1 MCSPCLS
8 NTEMTKTNS
17 RELAKQETREALI
30 RAGMA
35 AFVEEGVDLPSLDAI
50 CARAGFTR
58 GAFYVHFKDRE
69 DFFAAVA
76 DQALRDFVDWIF
88 SASAQQTENL
98 TLDGIVERFLTAVT
112 EGQKLPAPHKLLMQI
127 AARGSQRG
135 PALDAPY
142 GVLISGALTRMQ
154 DVVRTGQVDGTVKK
168 DLDPT
173 QLGLLLV
180 ASAVG
185 FVVLCGGGFDPNLEE
200 VRSLCRRLIFQ
211 GSAATRTDPSTT

>member
-1 MCSPCLS
+1 MGM
-8 NTEMTKTNS
+8 TTKTNS

-76 DQALRDFVDWIF
+76 DQAVRDFVDWIF
-88 SASAQQTENL
+88 SAHEERVP
-98 TLDGIVERFLTAVT
+98 LDGIVERFLTAVT

-127 AARGSQRG
+127 AARGMQRG
-135 PALDAPY
+135 PASDAPY
-142 GVLISGALTRMQ
+142 GVLIKGALERMQ
-154 DVVRTGQVDGTVKK
+154 DVVRDGQAQGSVKR
-168 DLDPT
+168 DLDPS

-200 VRSLCRRLIFQ
+200 VRSLCQRLIFD
-211 GSAATRTDPSTT
+211 ADATVSLSQQKPSTT

>member
-1 MCSPCLS
+1 M
-8 NTEMTKTNS
+8 TTKTNA

-58 GAFYVHFKDRE
+58 GAFYVHFRDRE
-69 DFFAAVA
+69 DLFAAVA
-76 DQALRDFVDWIF
+76 DQAVRDFVDWIF
-88 SASAQQTENL
+88 ASQDDQPA
-98 TLDGIVERFLTAVT
+98 LDGIVERFLIAVT

-142 GVLISGALTRMQ
+142 GVLINGAIERMHE
-154 DVVRTGQVDGTVKK
+154 VVREGQARGSVKR
-168 DLDPT
+168 DLEAS
-173 QLGLLLV
+173 QLSLLLV

-200 VRSLCRRLIFQ
+200 VRALCRRLIF
-211 GSAATRTDPSTT
+211 GSAGPPQASTSPQSPTTT

>member
-1 MCSPCLS
+1 
-8 NTEMTKTNS
+8 MTSKPNS

-30 RAGMA
+30 RAGTA

-76 DQALRDFVDWIF
+76 DQAVRDFVDWIF
-88 SASAQQTENL
+88 SAPAPQVAL
-98 TLDGIVERFLTAVT
+98 DGVDGIVERFLTAVT

-135 PALDAPY
+135 PASDAPY
-142 GVLISGALTRMQ
+142 GVFIKGALARMQ
-154 DVVRTGQVDGTVKK
+154 DVVRTGQTQGSVKR
-168 DLDPT
+168 DLDPS

-200 VRSLCRRLIFQ
+200 VRALCQRLIFN
-211 GSAATRTDPSTT
+211 AAPSESKPNPSTT

>member
-1 MCSPCLS
+1 
-8 NTEMTKTNS
+8 MTSKPNS

-76 DQALRDFVDWIF
+76 DQAVRDFVDWIF
-88 SASAQQTENL
+88 SAQEQHAA
-98 TLDGIVERFLTAVT
+98 LDGIVERFLTAVT

-135 PALDAPY
+135 PASDAPY
-142 GVLISGALTRMQ
+142 GVFIKGALTRMQ
-154 DVVRTGQVDGTVKK
+154 DVVRDGQAEGSVKR
-168 DLDPT
+168 DLEPS

-200 VRSLCRRLIFQ
+200 VRTLCRRLIFN
-211 GSAATRTDPSTT
+211 SENLSTT

>member
-1 MCSPCLS
+1 
-8 NTEMTKTNS
+8 MTSKPNS

-30 RAGMA
+30 RAGTA

-76 DQALRDFVDWIF
+76 DQAVRDFVDWIF
-88 SASAQQTENL
+88 SAHEQQIEL
-98 TLDGIVERFLTAVT
+98 DGVDGIVERFLAAVT

-135 PALDAPY
+135 PASDAPY
-142 GVLISGALTRMQ
+142 GVFINGALSRMQ
-154 DVVRTGQVDGTVKK
+154 DVVRTGQMQGSVKR
-168 DLDPT
+168 DLDPS

-185 FVVLCGGGFDPNLEE
+185 FVVLCGGGFDPNVEE
-200 VRSLCRRLIFQ
+200 VRALCRRLIFHA
-211 GSAATRTDPSTT
+211 GTSDSKPNPSTT

>member
-1 MCSPCLS
+1 
-8 NTEMTKTNS
+8 MTSKTNS

-76 DQALRDFVDWIF
+76 DQAVREFIDWIF
-88 SASAQQTENL
+88 AAREQTAD
-98 TLDGIVERFLTAVT
+98 LDGIVERFLTAVT

-154 DVVRTGQVDGTVKK
+154 EVVRAGQEGGHVKR
-168 DLDPT
+168 DLAPS

-200 VRSLCRRLIFQ
+200 VRGLCRRLIFS
-211 GSAATRTDPSTT
+211 GSGAGPSP

>member
-1 MCSPCLS
+1 
-8 NTEMTKTNS
+8 MTSKTNS

-58 GAFYVHFKDRE
+58 GAFYVHFKDRD

-76 DQALRDFVDWIF
+76 DQALREFIDWIF
-88 SASAQQTENL
+88 SAGEGAAPSGEAAAAD
-98 TLDGIVERFLTAVT
+98 LDGIVARFLSAVT

-142 GVLISGALTRMQ
+142 GVLIQGALTRMQ
-154 DVVRTGQVDGTVKK
+154 EVVREGQERGVVKH
-168 DLDPT
+168 DLNAS

-200 VRSLCRRLIFQ
+200 VRALCRRLIFDTHARKQ
-211 GSAATRTDPSTT
+211 EAGAE

>member
-1 MCSPCLS
+1 
-8 NTEMTKTNS
+8 
-17 RELAKQETREALI
+17 
-30 RAGMA
+30 MA

-76 DQALRDFVDWIF
+76 DQAVRDFVDWIF
-88 SASAQQTENL
+88 STGEQHVA
-98 TLDGIVERFLTAVT
+98 LDGIVERFLTAVT

-135 PALDAPY
+135 PASDAPY
-142 GVLISGALTRMQ
+142 GVFINGALSRMQ
-154 DVVRTGQVDGTVKK
+154 EVVREGQTQGNVKR
-168 DLDPT
+168 DLEPS

-185 FVVLCGGGFDPNLEE
+185 FVVLCGGGFDPNVEQ
-200 VRSLCRRLIFQ
+200 VRALTRRLIFNA
-211 GSAATRTDPSTT
+211 SEAESKPNPSPT